1 MKYASPGAFRSA
13 LNDRLR
19 TQATRT
25 GTDLA
30 RLQRQ
35 LAYERFLTR
44 LFGVVGEAWVLKG
57 GYALELRLG
66 SRARAT
72 RDLDF
77 NAPGEINLLEV
88 LQDAAELELDD
99 HFRFVVETPERG
111 VLAGPPEGGQRFR
124 VTARLDSRQPFAT
137 FLVDVGQGDV
147 VHTEIDHLP
156 PQVDVSFAGLPHTTF
171 PSYPLPEHF
180 AEKLHA
186 YTRPRPGG
194 GQTRVKDLLDLSL
207 IVTDLRLPASR
218 HVWAVLEGV
227 FARYA
232 SHDLS
237 PTVPSPP
244 AAWREPYLAMATD
257 IDHPVTDMDDA
268 VSAVQRFLDACRI
281 I

>member
-19 TQATRT
+19 AQATRT
-25 GTDLA
+25 GTDLG

-35 LAYERFLTR
+35 LAYERFLAR
-44 LFGVVGEAWVLKG
+44 LFSVVGEAWVLKG

-77 NAPGEINLLEV
+77 NAPGGAHLLEV
-88 LQDAAELELDD
+88 LQGAAELELDD
-99 HFRFVVETPERG
+99 HFRFLVEAPERG

-124 VTARLDSRQPFAT
+124 VSARLDSRQAFAT

-147 VHTEIDHLP
+147 VHGAVDRLP
-156 PQVDVSFAGLPHTTF
+156 PQVDVSFAGLPPTTF
-171 PSYPLPEHF
+171 PVYPLPEHF

-207 IVTDLRLPASR
+207 IVTELRLPPSR
-218 HVWAVLEGV
+218 EVWAVLEGV

-237 PTVPSPP
+237 PIVQDPP
-244 AAWREPYLAMATD
+244 ADWRGPYQALATD
-257 IDHPVTDMDDA
+257 IDHLVMDMDEA
-268 VSAVQRFLDACRI
+268 VTAVQHFLDACRSG
-281 I
+281 